1 MILSKKY
8 FPLWVR
14 YLLFNLAAV
23 MLLLFKGQF
32 RSDWQSVVGIVFAF
46 TLMNF
51 VAWLSSR
58 NYKTWH

>member
-8 FPLWVR
+8 IPLWLR
-14 YLLFNLAAV
+14 YVLLNLAAV

-32 RSDWQSVVGIVFAF
+32 RPDWQSVVGIIVAF
-46 TLMNF
+46 SGMNF

-58 NYKTWH
+58 NYEDWK